1 MVSNQT
7 DPLQIALEYEQE
19 LGIPFE
25 NKSLLVRSLTHRSYL
40 NESPFIQAD
49 NERLEFL
56 GDAVL
61 DLVVAEILYQRFP
74 EQREGPL
81 TAMRASLVRRETL
94 AEFARKI
101 DLGDQIL
108 LGKGEEESGGRDRDA
123 ILHAA
128 FEALVGAI
136 FLDSDL
142 DTVTD
147 FLLLFLDPEIGQ
159 LQSGRLHKDAKSRLQ
174 EWSQAECG
182 ITPRYH
188 TIDSVGPDH
197 AKEFTI
203 EVHIGDRVLGVGKGN
218 SKQRAAQAAAKASL
232 RRITADNALGAL
244 IPGEDE
250 EQEEEGTDL

>member
-1 MVSNQT
+1 MASNQT
-7 DPLQIALEYEQE
+7 DPLKIALDYEQR

-40 NESPFIQAD
+40 NEAPYIHAD

-94 AEFARKI
+94 AEFARRI
-101 DLGDQIL
+101 DLGEQIF
-108 LGKGEEESGGRDRDA
+108 LGKGEEDSGGRDRDA
-123 ILHAA
+123 ILHAV

-147 FLLLFLDPEIGQ
+147 FLLPFLDPEIGQ
-159 LQSGRLHKDAKSRLQ
+159 LQAGHLQKDSKSRLQ
-174 EWSQAECG
+174 EWSQAEHS

-188 TIDSVGPDH
+188 TIASTGPDH

-203 EVHIGDRVLGVGKGN
+203 EVQIGETVYGVGKGN
-218 SKQRAAQAAAKASL
+218 SKQRAAQAAAGDAL
-232 RRITADNALGAL
+232 ERIQQSTINNQQKTEHDK
-244 IPGEDE
+244 ER
-250 EQEEEGTDL
+250 

>member
-1 MVSNQT
+1 MDSNRI
-7 DPLQIALEYEQE
+7 DPLLIALEYEQQ

-25 NKSLLVRSLTHRSYL
+25 NKSLLVRALTHRSYL
-40 NESPFIQAD
+40 NEMPLVHAD

-101 DLGDQIL
+101 DLREQIL
-108 LGKGEEESGGRDRDA
+108 LGRGEEESGGRERAA

-147 FLLLFLDPEIGQ
+147 FLLPFLEPEIGH

-174 EWSQAECG
+174 EWSQAEYG
-182 ITPRYH
+182 ITPRYY
-188 TIDSVGPDH
+188 TIGSEGPDH

-203 EVHIGDRVLGVGKGN
+203 EVRIGERAFGEGKGN
-218 SKQRAAQAAAKASL
+218 SKQRAAQAAAEA
-232 RRITADNALGAL
+232 ALTSIAKEK
-244 IPGEDE
+244 PREK
-250 EQEEEGTDL
+250 

>member
-1 MVSNQT
+1 MDSNQT
-7 DPLQIALEYEQE
+7 DPIHIALEYEQE

-25 NKSLLVRSLTHRSYL
+25 NKSLLVRSLTHRSFL
-40 NESPFIQAD
+40 NETPLIHAD
-49 NERLEFL
+49 NERLEYL

-101 DLGDQIL
+101 DLGEQVL
-108 LGKGEEESGGRDRDA
+108 LGRGEEESGGRDRDA

-136 FLDSDL
+136 YLDSDL

-147 FLLLFLDPEIGQ
+147 FLLPFLEPEIGH

-182 ITPRYH
+182 VTPRYH
-188 TIDSVGPDH
+188 TIGSDGPDH

-203 EVHIGDRVLGVGKGN
+203 EVHIGDRAFGVGKGN
-218 SKQRAAQAAAKASL
+218 SKQRAAQAAADA
-232 RRITADNALGAL
+232 ALQCIAEGKHQEVVM
-244 IPGEDE
+244 PGGEPE
-250 EQEEEGTDL
+250 ENQAG

>member
-1 MVSNQT
+1 MDSNQT
-7 DPLQIALEYEQE
+7 DPLLIALDYEQE

-25 NKSLLVRSLTHRSYL
+25 NKSLLVRSLTHRSFL
-40 NESPFIQAD
+40 NEAPLIHAD

-101 DLGDQIL
+101 DLGEQIL

-147 FLLLFLDPEIGQ
+147 FLLPFLDPEIGH
-159 LQSGRLHKDAKSRLQ
+159 LRSGRLHKDAKSRLQ
-174 EWSQAECG
+174 EWSQAEYS

-188 TIDSVGPDH
+188 TIGSEGPDH

-203 EVHIGDRVLGVGKGN
+203 EVHIGEKAYGVGKGN
-218 SKQRAAQAAAKASL
+218 SKQRAAQAAAGAALEHIADK
-232 RRITADNALGAL
+232 IT
-244 IPGEDE
+244 
-250 EQEEEGTDL
+250 Q

>member
-1 MVSNQT
+1 MDSNQT
-7 DPLQIALEYEQE
+7 DLLQTALEYEQE

-25 NKSLLVRSLTHRSYL
+25 NKSLLVRSLTHRSFL
-40 NESPFIQAD
+40 NEAPLVHTD

-108 LGKGEEESGGRDRDA
+108 LGKGEEENGGRDRDA

-147 FLLLFLDPEIGQ
+147 FLLPFLDPEIGH
-159 LQSGRLHKDAKSRLQ
+159 LRSGRLHKDAKSRLQ
-174 EWSQAECG
+174 EWSQAEHG

-188 TIDSVGPDH
+188 TIGSDGPDH

-203 EVHIGDRVLGVGKGN
+203 EVHIGDRTFGVGSGN
-218 SKQRAAQAAAKASL
+218 SKQRAAQAAADA
-232 RRITADNALGAL
+232 ALKCIA
-244 IPGEDE
+244 GEESRGEVMPSGETE
-250 EQEEEGTDL
+250 EKEAV